1 MWEKEKITIHN
12 EHAAKKKHQIVNEWQ
27 NLCMK
32 KYKETITTMNLAY
45 PNEIEIE
52 PQSIF
57 VEITCDFFS
66 LTLSSCA
73 LSWRI
78 EGVNREQ
85 QITITHFID
94 VANKNKYEHK
104 RDIIRKVLVC
114 CTWNARTWKKG
125 KDSQEKSSVI

>member
-1 MWEKEKITIHN
+1 MNTQPKE
-12 EHAAKKKHQIVNEWQ
+12 HQIVNEWQ

-32 KYKETITTMNLAY
+32 KDEETITTMNLAY

-52 PQSIF
+52 PQIIS

-66 LTLSSCA
+66 LTISSCA

-78 EGVNREQ
+78 EEVNREQ

-114 CTWNARTWKKG
+114 CT
-125 KDSQEKSSVI
+125 